1 MSFEDDNIVPRD
13 IFQDNNE
20 GAQIVSSPTDNDD
33 DNTTDTLPDPPQN
46 YLPKGWVLFK
56 TRGPMSMPITNR
68 LDFFSNFY
76 SDGKRNTKNGRKAFC
91 EEEAK
96 EKDAKRDFQFENSS
110 ITSSCELRGVGAE
123 NRKFVIRTAQRA
135 AHLRNQQYEGE
146 ILKLNMVLKSKSGQR
161 DALIQMVQLHNTLGD
176 AEAAKLE
183 MVKVTA
189 CMAEITT
196 IEDRLLELE
205 NGANAMKGLGSVEE
219 DTME

>member
-1 MSFEDDNIVPRD
+1 M
-13 IFQDNNE
+13 
-20 GAQIVSSPTDNDD
+20 
-33 DNTTDTLPDPPQN
+33 
-46 YLPKGWVLFK
+46 
-56 TRGPMSMPITNR
+56 
-68 LDFFSNFY
+68 
-76 SDGKRNTKNGRKAFC
+76 
-91 EEEAK
+91 
-96 EKDAKRDFQFENSS
+96 
-110 ITSSCELRGVGAE
+110 GAE
-123 NRKFVIRTAQRA
+123 NRKFVVRTAQRA

-205 NGANAMKGLGSVEE
+205 NGANAMTGLGSVEE
-219 DTME
+219 DTMELSMEVEK